1 MSQANAQEQEN
12 GLTAKVNYFD
22 SYSHWG
28 IHEEMLKDD
37 VRTLSY
43 RDAIMQNPHL
53 FRDKV
58 VLDVG
63 CGTGI
68 LSMFCARAGAKH
80 VYGIDMSE
88 IIHKAR
94 EIVHINK
101 LSDRITLMKGKM
113 EDIQLPV
120 EKVDI
125 IVSEWMGYF
134 LLYESML
141 DTVLLARD
149 RYLAPGGLMFPDRT
163 KLLVAAIE
171 DAEYKDEKIGFWDD
185 VYGFDF
191 SPIKRDVWKEPLV
204 DNVDRIAVNTNTCE
218 ILNIDLTTVKKEDLA
233 FSSPFEIA
241 ATRNDYVHAFLAW
254 FDVEF
259 SACHKPLSFS
269 TGPFSRYTH
278 WKQVVFYTH
287 KDLTVKT
294 GEVIRGNITCKP
306 AEGNHRELDI
316 GISYTFEPKDG
327 EREAVSEDMSYR
339 MC

>member
-1 MSQANAQEQEN
+1 MPGNTKKSADS
-12 GLTAKVNYFD
+12 GLTAKDYYFD

-53 FRDKV
+53 FRDKI

-80 VYGIDMSE
+80 VYGVDMSE
-88 IIHKAR
+88 IIHKAVQ
-94 EIVHINK
+94 IVEVNK
-101 LSDRITLMKGKM
+101 LSDRITLIQGKM
-113 EDIQLPV
+113 EEIQLPV

-141 DTVLLARD
+141 DTVLVARD
-149 RYLAPGGLMFPDRT
+149 RYLAPDGLLFPDRAQIQ
-163 KLLVAAIE
+163 LAAIE
-171 DAEYKDEKIGFWDD
+171 DADYKSEKIGFWDD

-191 SPIKRDVWKEPLV
+191 SPIKKDVWKEPLV
-204 DNVDRIAVNTNTCE
+204 DTVDRIAVNTNSCV
-218 ILNIDLTTVKKEDLA
+218 ILDLDLKTVKKEDLA
-233 FSSPFEIA
+233 FSSPFEIT
-241 ATRNDYVHAFLAW
+241 ATRNDFVHAFLAW
-254 FDVEF
+254 FDIEF
-259 SACHKPLSFS
+259 SACHKPIKFS

-278 WKQVVFYTH
+278 WKQTVFYTH
-287 KDLTVKT
+287 KDLTVKA
-294 GEVIRGNITCKP
+294 GEYIRGTITCKP

-316 GISYTFEPKDG
+316 DISYTFNPREPN
-327 EREAVSEDMSYR
+327 REPVSEDLSYR